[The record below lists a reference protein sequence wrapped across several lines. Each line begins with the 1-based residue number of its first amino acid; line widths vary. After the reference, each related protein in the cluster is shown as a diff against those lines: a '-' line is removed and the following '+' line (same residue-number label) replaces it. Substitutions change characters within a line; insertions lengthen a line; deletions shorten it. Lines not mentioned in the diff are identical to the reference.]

1 MLIFAY
7 NKKIRDMLSHKTTV
21 HERILEIVNG
31 MANGKYTKLT
41 TARKNL
47 GECAL
52 IVAGSEFD
60 LYISHGTGVPYIVL
74 DNKVYGLK

>member
-1 MLIFAY
+1 MVS
-7 NKKIRDMLSHKTTV
+7 NEKIVEK
-21 HERILEIVNG
+21 VNG
-31 MANGKYTKLT
+31 MVNGYYTKLT
-41 TARKNL
+41 TSRKNL

-60 LYISHGTGVPYIVL
+60 LYISHGAGVPYIVV